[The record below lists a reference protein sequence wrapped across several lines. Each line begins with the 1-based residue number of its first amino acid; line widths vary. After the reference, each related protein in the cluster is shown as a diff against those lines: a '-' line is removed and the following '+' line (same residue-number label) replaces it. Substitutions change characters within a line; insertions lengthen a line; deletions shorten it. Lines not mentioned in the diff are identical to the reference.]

1 MQEFLPGV
9 YRLNNK
15 FVNLF
20 LAQEADG
27 FTVFDTGLARSG
39 PALVLSAI
47 AKLGGQPASLKRIF
61 ITHTDMDHTGGA
73 AELKA
78 KTGARMYA
86 SAVEAAAMQ
95 KGETSRAVRG
105 GPALLAAPLKR
116 LFPTP
121 AAQADEIVADE
132 QVLPFLGGMRVILT
146 PGHTPGHTSYFMP
159 ALKLLIAGDSL
170 NATTGA
176 LAFKPAPVHW
186 NYETGQASVKK
197 EAATGAAIIGC
208 GHGDVI
214 TSGVF
219 PAF

>member
-78 KTGARMYA
+78 KTGARLYA
-86 SAVEAAAMQ
+86 SAVEAAAMR

-105 GPALLAAPLKR
+105 GPALLTAPFKR

-121 AAQADEIVADE
+121 AAQEDEVVADE

-146 PGHTPGHTSYFMP
+146 PGHTPGHTSYFIQTRAG
-159 ALKLLIAGDSL
+159 ALELRNRPGLRKKRGLHRRGHHRLRAWRCDYKRHFPRVL
-170 NATTGA
+170 NAPRDER
-176 LAFKPAPVHW
+176 L
-186 NYETGQASVKK
+186 
-197 EAATGAAIIGC
+197 I
-208 GHGDVI
+208 
-214 TSGVF
+214 
-219 PAF
+219 